1 MGDDIAYGE
10 KGYVAKKSNG
20 KRLNVYANLAHSRR
34 QKKDKAARKKAEY
47 LATLPKHP
55 VKRFLYRLHPRR
67 VAGYWFSKRGLFMA
81 MKIIGVTV
89 LLVVLGVGAL
99 FAYYRKDLD
108 QIRPSELAKR
118 VQSTVTTYY
127 DRNGKVLW
135 EDKGSGDYRLVV
147 KQDEIAE
154 TLKQATIAI
163 EDKDF
168 YHHGGISVTGLLRA
182 VVNNASSDN
191 VQGGS
196 TLTQQLVKQVFFA
209 DEAQKR
215 GLDGVPRKIKEVILA
230 IEVERMYDKDQ
241 ILNLYLNES
250 PYGGRRNGVE
260 SAAQTYFD
268 KSAKKLTLAESAL
281 LAAIPNQPGL
291 YNPYNRAGND
301 ALVARQHKVLDAMV
315 EQKYITQQQADT
327 AKKVPIIDTVKP
339 ETDQYKNIKAPHFVQ
354 MVRSE
359 LESELGKKVVG
370 DGGLS
375 VTTTLDL
382 RMQKKLESEMD
393 AMFSSDYPS
402 LYGFSNGASTLEDVK
417 TGQILALM
425 GSRDFRYKGFG
436 QDNATVSFIQP
447 GSSIKPLVYAQLF
460 QDQGEGKQNFG
471 SGSILSDVKTTFHNP
486 TYTPQNATGDFRGNI
501 KIRQGLALSRNI
513 PAVKAMAISGVEP
526 TLKTI
531 RAMGD
536 KYYCTQGNET
546 QASWSASIGGCGTRM
561 IDHVNALAS
570 LARGGVYKPHT
581 SILEVKNSSGD
592 VLKKYS
598 DEQKRVINAEAAYIV
613 NDILGDRNARIPL
626 YGRSITP
633 ELDAAGIRVGVK
645 TGTSNAEINGVIQ
658 PKDIWTM
665 TYTPS
670 LSMGVW
676 LGNSDNKPL
685 NPSALSAYASGISDP
700 VMVYATDLYAKDGK
714 TKRSDWFKEPKGI
727 QHINGE
733 IYPSYYNKKQGQTN
747 AKLTFDKVSKKK
759 ATKCTPDGAREEVG
773 VTKTKDPFTKK
784 TVYMAPNGYDA
795 TKEDDVHKCSDVKP
809 RVNGI
814 TITENQIQ
822 VMVSKGTFPI
832 DSVNFKVDGK
842 SLGSGTKTSS
852 GYVITYDFK
861 KKSRVTVEVTDE
873 GYYTAS
879 GSKVGP
885 STLSSDDDD

>member
-1 MGDDIAYGE
+1 M
-10 KGYVAKKSNG
+10 
-20 KRLNVYANLAHSRR
+20 NVYANLTQSRKR
-34 QKKDKAARKKAEY
+34 KKDNAARKRAEY

-55 VKRFLYRLHPRR
+55 VKRFFYRLHPKR
-67 VAGYWFSKRGLFMA
+67 VASYMFSKRGLFMA
-81 MKIIGVTV
+81 LKVAGVAV
-89 LLVVLGVGAL
+89 LLVVLSIGAL
-99 FAYYRKDLD
+99 FAYYRKDLN

-118 VQSTVTTYY
+118 VQSTVTKYY
-127 DRNGKVLW
+127 DRNGKLLW

-147 KQDEIAE
+147 DQDDIAE
-154 TLKQATIAI
+154 TMKQATISI

-182 VVNNASSDN
+182 AVNNASSDS

-230 IEVERMYDKDQ
+230 IEVERMYDKNQ
-241 ILNLYLNES
+241 ILNLYMNES

-260 SAAQTYFD
+260 SAAQTYFG

-281 LAAIPNQPGL
+281 LAGIPNQPGL
-291 YNPYNRAGND
+291 YDPYNRAGNND
-301 ALVARQHKVLDAMV
+301 LVKRQHRVLDAMA
-315 EQKYITQQQADT
+315 EQGYITNEQADS
-327 AKKVPIIDTVKP
+327 AKKIPIIDTIKP
-339 ETDQYKNIKAPHFVQ
+339 ETDQYQDIKAPHFVQ

-370 DGGLS
+370 DGGLT

-382 RMQKKLESEMD
+382 RMQNKLESEMD
-393 AMFSSDYPS
+393 SMFNTSYPE
-402 LYGFSNGASTLEDVK
+402 LYGFSNGAATLEDVK

-436 QDNATVSFIQP
+436 QDNAAVSFIQP

-460 QDQGEGKQNFG
+460 QDQGEGKANFG
-471 SGSILSDVKTTFHNP
+471 SGSILSDIRTDFGGG
-486 TYTPQNATGDFRGNI
+486 YTPQNATGNFLGSINLR
-501 KIRQGLALSRNI
+501 KSLALSRNI
-513 PAVKAMAISGVEP
+513 PAIKAMAVAGKDES
-526 TLKTI
+526 LKTI
-531 RAMGD
+531 RALGD
-536 KYYCTQGNET
+536 KYYCTQGNEQ
-546 QASWSASIGGCGTRM
+546 QAGLSSAIGGCGTRM
-561 IDHVNALAS
+561 IDHVNAMAS

-592 VLKKYS
+592 TLKKYS
-598 DEQKRVINAEAAYIV
+598 DEQKRIINPQAAYIV

-633 ELDAAGIRVGVK
+633 VLDAAGIRVGVK

-685 NPSALSAYASGISDP
+685 NSSALSAYASGISDP
-700 VMVYATDLYAKDGK
+700 VMVYATDVYEKASKA
-714 TKRSDWFKEPKGI
+714 KRSDWFKTPSGI
-727 QHINGE
+727 QTINGE
-733 IYPSYYNKKQGQTN
+733 IYPSYYNKKQGLSN
-747 AKLTFDKVSKKK
+747 AKLTFDRVSKKR
-759 ATKCTPDGAREEVG
+759 ATDCTPEGAREEIG

-784 TVYMAPNGYDA
+784 NVYLAPNGYNANEQDDA
-795 TKEDDVHKCSDVKP
+795 HKCNDAKP
-809 RVNGI
+809 RIQGI
-814 TITENQIQ
+814 DISDNQIE
-822 VMVSKGTFPI
+822 VRVSKGTFPI
-832 DSVNFKVDGK
+832 DSVNFKVDGQ
-842 SLGSGTKTSS
+842 SLGSGTRTSS

-861 KKSRVTVEVTDE
+861 KKSRVTVEVTDK
-873 GYYTAS
+873 GYYTDSAS
-879 GSKVGP
+879 KTSP
-885 STLSSDDDD
+885 NTPRSNND

>member
-1 MGDDIAYGE
+1 M
-10 KGYVAKKSNG
+10 AKQSNG
-20 KRLNVYANLAHSRR
+20 KRLNVYTNLAHSRR
-34 QKKDKAARKKAEY
+34 RKKDKAARARAEY

-55 VKRFLYRLHPRR
+55 VKRLLYRLHPKR
-67 VAGYWFSKRGLFMA
+67 VADYWFSKRGLFMA
-81 MKIIGVTV
+81 MKVIGVTL
-89 LLVVLGVGAL
+89 LLVVLSVGAL

-127 DRNGKVLW
+127 DRNGKLLW

-147 KQDEIAE
+147 KQDEISDK
-154 TLKQATIAI
+154 LKQATIAI

-168 YHHGGISVTGLLRA
+168 YHHGGISVTGLMRA
-182 VVNNASSDN
+182 VINNASSDS

-250 PYGGRRNGVE
+250 PYGGRRNGAE

-268 KSAKKLTLAESAL
+268 KSAKDLTLAEAAL

-301 ALVARQHKVLDAMV
+301 ALVARQQKVLDAMV
-315 EQKYITQQQADT
+315 DQGYVTKQQADT
-327 AKKVPIIDTVKP
+327 AKKVPIIDTIKP

-382 RMQKKLESEMD
+382 RMQTKLENEMD
-393 AMFSSDYPS
+393 TMFKSYYPTA
-402 LYGFSNGASTLEDVK
+402 YGFSNGAATLEDVK

-425 GSRDFRYKGFG
+425 GSRNFRHKGYG

-460 QDQGEGKQNFG
+460 QDQGEGKPNFG
-471 SGSILSDVKTTFHNP
+471 SGSILSDVKTDFGGG
-486 TYTPQNATGDFRGNI
+486 YVPQNATGDFRGNI
-501 KIRQGLALSRNI
+501 NVRKGLALSRNI
-513 PAVKAMAISGVEP
+513 PAIKAMSIAGKDA
-526 TLKTI
+526 TLNTI

-536 KYYCTQGNET
+536 KYYCTQGNEQ
-546 QASWSASIGGCGTRM
+546 QAGLSSAIGGCGTRM

-592 VLKKYS
+592 VLKKYK

-613 NDILGDRNARIPL
+613 NDILGDRSARIPL

-645 TGTSNAEINGVIQ
+645 TGTSNAEVNGVIR

-676 LGNSDNKPL
+676 LGNSDNRPL
-685 NPSALSAYASGISDP
+685 NSSALSAYASGISDP
-700 VMVYATDLYAKDGK
+700 VMVYATNLYEKANLA
-714 TKRSDWFKEPKGI
+714 KRSDWFKEPKGI
-727 QHINGE
+727 QRINGE
-733 IYPSYYNKKQGQTN
+733 VYPSYYSKKQGLTN
-747 AKLTFDKVSKKK
+747 AKLVFDRVSKKR
-759 ATKCTPDGAREEVG
+759 ATKCTPDAAREEVG
-773 VTKTKDPFTKK
+773 VTKTKDPFTKQ
-784 TVYMAPNGYDA
+784 TVYIAPSGYDA
-795 TKEDDVHKCSDVKP
+795 TKEDDVHECSDAKP
-809 RVNGI
+809 RVLGI
-814 TITENQIQ
+814 EISENQ
-822 VMVSKGTFPI
+822 VEVRVSKGRFPI
-832 DSVNFKVDGK
+832 DKVDFKVDGQ
-842 SLGSGTKTSS
+842 SLGSGTPTSS

-861 KKSRVTVEVTDE
+861 KRSRVTVEVIDE

-885 STLSSDDDD
+885 SSLSNDD

>member
-1 MGDDIAYGE
+1 
-10 KGYVAKKSNG
+10 
-20 KRLNVYANLAHSRR
+20 
-34 QKKDKAARKKAEY
+34 
-47 LATLPKHP
+47 
-55 VKRFLYRLHPRR
+55 
-67 VAGYWFSKRGLFMA
+67 MA
-81 MKIIGVTV
+81 MKIVGVTV
-89 LLVVLGVGAL
+89 LLMVLGIGAL

-118 VQSTVTTYY
+118 VQSTVTRYY
-127 DRNGKVLW
+127 DRNGKLLW

-147 KQDEIAE
+147 EQGDIAE
-154 TLKQATIAI
+154 TMKQATIAI

-168 YHHGGISVTGLLRA
+168 YNHGGISVPGLLRA
-182 VVNNASSDN
+182 AINNASSDS

-215 GLDGVPRKIKEVILA
+215 GLDGIPRKIKEVILS
-230 IEVERMYDKDQ
+230 IEVERMYDKKQ

-260 SAAQTYFD
+260 SAAQTYFG
-268 KSAKKLTLAESAL
+268 KPAKELTLAESAL

-291 YNPYNRAGND
+291 YNPYNREGNA
-301 ALVARQHKVLDAMV
+301 ALVERQQRVLDAMAD
-315 EQKYITQQQADT
+315 QGYITKDQAEA
-327 AKKVPIIDTVKP
+327 AKKVPIIDTIHPVG
-339 ETDQYKNIKAPHFVQ
+339 DQYKGIKAPHFVQ

-382 RMQKKLESEMD
+382 RMQNKLEKEMGT
-393 AMFSSDYPS
+393 MFSSSYPT
-402 LYGFSNGASTLEDVK
+402 LYGFSNGAATLEDVK

-425 GSRDFRYKGFG
+425 GSRNFRYKGFG
-436 QDNATVSFIQP
+436 QDNAAVSFIQP

-460 QDQGEGKQNFG
+460 QDQGDGKANFG
-471 SGSILSDVKTTFHNP
+471 SGSILSDVKTDFGGG
-486 TYTPQNATGDFRGNI
+486 YVPQNATGDFRGNI
-501 KIRQGLALSRNI
+501 NIRKALALSRNI
-513 PAVKAMAISGVEP
+513 PAIKAMSVAGQEA

-531 RAMGD
+531 RGMGD
-536 KYYCTQGNET
+536 KYYCTQGNEQ
-546 QASWSASIGGCGTRM
+546 QAGLSSAIGGCGTRM

-598 DEQKRVINAEAAYIV
+598 DEQKRVIDPQAAYIV

-645 TGTSNAEINGVIQ
+645 TGTSNAEINNIIQ
-658 PKDIWTM
+658 PKDIWTL

-685 NPSALSAYASGISDP
+685 NPSALSAYASGVSDP
-700 VMVYATDLYAKDGK
+700 VMVYATDLYAKAGAA
-714 TKRSDWFKEPKGI
+714 KRSDWFKEPKGI
-727 QHINGE
+727 QKINGE
-733 IYPSYYNKKQGQTN
+733 LFPSYYNKKQGLSN

-759 ATKCTPDGAREEVG
+759 ASKCTPDAARVEIG

-784 TVYMAPNGYDA
+784 DVFIAPNGYDA
-795 TKEDDVHKCSDVKP
+795 TKEDDVHKCSDAKP
-809 RVNGI
+809 RVQGI
-814 TITENQIQ
+814 SVTQNQIQ
-822 VMVSKGTFPI
+822 VRIVKGRFAI
-832 DSVNFKVDGK
+832 DSVTFKVDGK
-842 SLGSGTKTSS
+842 SIGSGSRTSD

-861 KKSRVTVEVTDE
+861 KESRVTVEVVDE

-885 STLSSDDDD
+885 DTPAQTTD

>member
-1 MGDDIAYGE
+1 
-10 KGYVAKKSNG
+10 
-20 KRLNVYANLAHSRR
+20 
-34 QKKDKAARKKAEY
+34 
-47 LATLPKHP
+47 
-55 VKRFLYRLHPRR
+55 
-67 VAGYWFSKRGLFMA
+67 MA
-81 MKIIGVTV
+81 MKIVGVTV
-89 LLVVLGVGAL
+89 LLMVLGIGAL

-118 VQSTVTTYY
+118 VQSTVTRYY
-127 DRNGKVLW
+127 DRNGKLLW

-147 KQDEIAE
+147 EQDDIAE
-154 TLKQATIAI
+154 TMKQATIAI

-168 YHHGGISVTGLLRA
+168 YNHGGISVPGLLRA
-182 VVNNASSDN
+182 AINNASSDS

-215 GLDGVPRKIKEVILA
+215 GLDGIPRKIKEVILS
-230 IEVERMYDKDQ
+230 IEVERMYDKKQ

-260 SAAQTYFD
+260 SAAQTYFG

-291 YNPYNRAGND
+291 YNPYNRDGNA
-301 ALVARQHKVLDAMV
+301 ALVERQQRVLDAMAD
-315 EQKYITQQQADT
+315 QGYITKDQADA
-327 AKKVPIIDTVKP
+327 AKKVPIIDTIQR
-339 ETDQYKNIKAPHFVQ
+339 EGDQYKGIKAPHFVQ

-382 RMQKKLESEMD
+382 RIQNRLEKEMD
-393 AMFSSDYPS
+393 TMFSSSYPA
-402 LYGFSNGASTLEDVK
+402 LYGFSNGAATLEDVK

-436 QDNATVSFIQP
+436 QDNAAVSFIQP

-460 QDQGEGKQNFG
+460 QDQGDGKSNFG
-471 SGSILSDVKTTFHNP
+471 SGSILSDVRTDFGGG
-486 TYTPQNATGDFRGNI
+486 YVPQNATGDFRGNI
-501 KIRQGLALSRNI
+501 NIRKALALSRNI
-513 PAVKAMAISGVEP
+513 PAIKAMSVAGQEA

-531 RAMGD
+531 RDMGD
-536 KYYCTQGNET
+536 KYYCTQGNEQ
-546 QASWSASIGGCGTRM
+546 QAGLSSAIGGCGTRM

-598 DEQKRVINAEAAYIV
+598 DEQKRVIDPQAAYIV

-626 YGRSITP
+626 YGRSVTP

-645 TGTSNAEINGVIQ
+645 TGTSNAEINNIIQ
-658 PKDIWTM
+658 PKDIWTL

-685 NPSALSAYASGISDP
+685 NPSALSAYASGVSDP
-700 VMVYATDLYAKDGK
+700 VMVYATDLYAKAGAA
-714 TKRSDWFKEPKGI
+714 KRSDWFKEPKGI
-727 QHINGE
+727 QKINGE
-733 IYPSYYNKKQGQTN
+733 LFPSYYNKKQGLSN
-747 AKLTFDKVSKKK
+747 AKLTFDRVSKKK
-759 ATKCTPDGAREEVG
+759 ATKCTPDAAREEVG

-784 TVYMAPNGYDA
+784 DVFIAPSGYDA
-795 TKEDDVHKCSDVKP
+795 TKEDDVHKCSDAKP
-809 RVNGI
+809 RVQGI
-814 TITENQIQ
+814 SITQNQIQ
-822 VMVSKGTFPI
+822 VRIAKGRFAI
-832 DSVNFKVDGK
+832 DSVTFKVDGK
-842 SLGSGTKTSS
+842 SIGSGSKTSD

-861 KKSRVTVEVTDE
+861 KESRVTVEVIDE

-885 STLSSDDDD
+885 DTPAETTD